1 MNRYNLSNIMRRAW
15 ELVRKS
21 AMTISSGLKKAW
33 DEAKNPEK
41 IVTMN
46 VCRKETFTINT
57 KTGIISGNTYHAKEW
72 IKKNFDAKWDAANK
86 CWIASPERI
95 KKELKYENYYKLYIV
110 EEAVKSDDEIV
121 NKRLVN
127 RNDGFYCECT
137 HKSGKVSY
145 AFVG

>member
-46 VCRKETFTINT
+46 VYRKETFTINT

-72 IKKNFDAKWDAANK
+72 IKKNFDAKWDAANRY
-86 CWIASPERI
+86 WIASPERI
-95 KKELKYENYYKLYIV
+95 EKELKYENYYKLYIV